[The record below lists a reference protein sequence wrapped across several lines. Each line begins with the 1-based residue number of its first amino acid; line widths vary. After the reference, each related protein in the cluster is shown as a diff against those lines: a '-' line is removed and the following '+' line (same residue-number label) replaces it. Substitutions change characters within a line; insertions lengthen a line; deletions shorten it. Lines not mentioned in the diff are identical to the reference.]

1 MGKDLCDLVSWIT
14 AIQNTLRQIQ
24 TSYNLHNVS
33 HNGPAHNCQTL
44 SRTKPLQTKLSN
56 AYFFFL
62 PIHPHLYCLLKIFQ
76 WFIFLKGK
84 KKKSKL
90 TDIEDSFNF
99 HQNFPFTLTDI
110 PSKWQKQSTG
120 IPWRHCVWIQSNL
133 NAASII
139 TIKQGTQIFR
149 FLSAYKSMSMLNC
162 SVSQLCNSIMP

>member
-1 MGKDLCDLVSWIT
+1 MVLLIT
-14 AIQNTLRQIQ
+14 VKPYQEQSPSKLNFPMP
-24 TSYNLHNVS
+24 TSFSFQSIPTYIVCS
-33 HNGPAHNCQTL
+33 KFFSGL
-44 SRTKPLQTKLSN
+44 SS
-56 AYFFFL
+56 
-62 PIHPHLYCLLKIFQ
+62 LKE
-76 WFIFLKGK
+76 K